1 MFYDSD
7 DDPKT
12 PSKTS
17 QKNHSMDDL
26 VRDGD
31 GESDIAL
38 ISSPRDIATRKA
50 LEMQQKRKA
59 RKAPSALAQT
69 EPRPQTSS
77 MKVREIIYDN

>member
-7 DDPKT
+7 EDHRTPTKT
-12 PSKTS
+12 P
-17 QKNHSMDDL
+17 QKNHSIDDL

-31 GESDIAL
+31 GDADVAL

-77 MKVREIIYDN
+77 IKVQ